1 MEGLM
6 NTIILKRAR
15 ELWCNDMTPITTQRH
30 NIRAWVRSVR
40 NLGNKHILA
49 IKIVKKDEL

>member
-1 MEGLM
+1 M

-15 ELWCNDMTPITTQRH
+15 AIWCNDLTPVSTQRH

-40 NLGNKHILA
+40 LLGNKHILA
-49 IKIVKKDEL
+49 KKIERVES

>member
-1 MEGLM
+1 M

-15 ELWCNDMTPITTQRH
+15 AIWCNDLTPVSTQRH

-40 NLGNKHILA
+40 ELGNKHLLA
-49 IKIVKKDEL
+49 TKVTKKDES

>member
-1 MEGLM
+1 MAGLM

-15 ELWCNDMTPITTQRH
+15 ELWFIHDVPRNVARH

-40 NLGNKHILA
+40 LLGDKHILA
-49 IKIVKKDEL
+49 IKIKKDEL